1 MSSVQQNFIKY
12 LSGLV
17 MQGETSLIVRQKP
30 QLKDGEMQFHANG
43 AIKATWPAYL
53 PTHQVKPEWAIY
65 GNTAVFIIDRFEN
78 GKPAAAADNC
88 DYVMV
93 MVLDDV
99 GDPEKAPNIPP
110 LQPTWKIETS
120 EGSFQW
126 GYTFSEQ
133 PTKGEFASAI
143 KAIAA
148 AGYTDPGACN
158 PVRNFRLPGSI
169 NLKPGKNNF
178 AAKLVEFDPKIEY
191 TLDEICTA
199 FNVTPE
205 PADTATFRAVR
216 LADDGNDDVVRWL
229 SANSLVLS
237 KPNGQ
242 GWMGIVCPNSAEH
255 TDGNPEGRYLPMSRA
270 YCCLHSH
277 CIDFGSAEFLEW
289 VEAQG
294 GPRHSP
300 GLREELLAASMNSAL
315 SKLKPTEAFP
325 DRGAQIIAEVER
337 KEIGRVEKAEWF
349 KRFAY
354 IQDDDAY
361 FDMDTRVEIS
371 RSAFNATFRHIE
383 CKSIHN
389 SKRKVEAS
397 VSFDENR
404 QQFGAPAIRALT
416 YAAGETI
423 LCTRDGVVYGNRWK
437 DARPPVQAGNVDLWL
452 DHVQTLV
459 PDVNEREHILNVMA
473 YKVQHPKVK
482 INHAIL
488 HGGTQGCGKDTMY
501 APFIWSVCGDFDK
514 NKGLLDGD
522 TLHGQWGYQLEA
534 EILVLNELREPEA
547 KERRAMANKLKPIIA
562 APPDM
567 LPINRKGL
575 HPYMMLNRL
584 MVLAFSNDPVPIV
597 LDSSDRRWF
606 CTWSNAPRLA
616 EAKAR
621 ALWTWYKAG
630 GFQAVGAWLH
640 ARDVSAFNPSA
651 APLMTEYKRTMI
663 LNGMSSAEEFLLDR
677 LEREIGDFSKGVIA
691 APFHTLRDRLQG
703 EAPVGVKIP
712 QGALLH
718 ALTEAGWIDMGRLS
732 SARHTSKKQ
741 VFVSP
746 RVYKQKF
753 SKSELRDMAEGL
765 PEANVV
771 NIR

>member
-191 TLDEICTA
+191 TLDEICAA

-229 SANSLVLS
+229 SSNSLVLS

-242 GWMGIVCPNSAEH
+242 GWMGVVCPNSAEH

-452 DHVQTLV
+452 DHVQTIV

-606 CTWSNAPRLA
+606 CTWSNSPRLA
-616 EAKAR
+616 EDKAR
-621 ALWTWYKAG
+621 ALWAWYKAG

-651 APLMTEYKRTMI
+651 APMMTEYKRTMI

-677 LEREIGDFSKGVIA
+677 LEREIGDFSRGVIA

>member
-12 LSGLV
+12 LTGLA
-17 MQGETSLIVRQKP
+17 MQGETPLIVRQKP

-53 PTHQVKPEWAIY
+53 PTHPIKSDWAIY
-65 GNTAVFIIDRFEN
+65 GNTALFIIDRFDN
-78 GKPAAAADNC
+78 GKPAASADNC

-99 GDPEKAPNIPP
+99 GDPEKAPNTPP
-110 LQPTWKIETS
+110 LQPTWKMETS

-133 PTKGEFASAI
+133 PAKGEFASAI

-148 AGYTDPGACN
+148 AGYTDPGATN
-158 PVRNFRLPGSI
+158 PVRNFRLPDSI

-178 AAKLVEFDPKIEY
+178 AAKLFEFDPSIEY
-191 TLDEICTA
+191 TLEEICTA

-205 PADTATFRAVR
+205 PADTATIRAVR

-270 YCCLHSH
+270 YCCMHSH
-277 CIDFGSAEFLEW
+277 CIDFGSTEFLEW
-289 VEAQG
+289 VERQG
-294 GPRHSP
+294 GPKHSP
-300 GLREELLAASMNSAL
+300 GLREELLASSMHNAL
-315 SKLKPTEAFP
+315 SKLTPTEAFP

-389 SKRKVEAS
+389 AKRKVEAS

-437 DARPPVQAGNVDLWL
+437 DARPPVQAGSVDLWL
-452 DHVQTLV
+452 DHVQSLV

-501 APFIWSVCGDFDK
+501 APFIWAVCGDFDK

-584 MVLAFSNDPVPIV
+584 LVLAFSNDPVPIV

-606 CTWSNAPRLA
+606 CTWSSAPRLA
-616 EAKAR
+616 EDKAR

-640 ARDVSAFNPSA
+640 ARDVSAFNPAA
-651 APLMTEYKRTMI
+651 APMMTEYKRTMI

-677 LEREIGDFSKGVIA
+677 LEREIGDFSRGVIA

-746 RVYKQKF
+746 RIYKQKF